1 MLYVQ
6 ALKTFHINN
15 IFLDLNQNE
24 SKLNV
29 IPIILYVLTNRV
41 GYFLIIFSAINNQNL
56 FSMKMIIS
64 ICCDCLLFSSCA
76 TLFTGSRQAITF
88 DAKMPEVGIY
98 KDGVKLGETKN
109 DGTFTT
115 KIGKELSSVNMMA
128 KKEGYKNEPFF
139 LNTRFNGVSCINLLN
154 IIAWAIDLGT
164 GNACKYDRNYVEIE
178 MEKE

>member
-24 SKLNV
+24 SELNV

-41 GYFLIIFSAINNQNL
+41 GYFLIIFAAINNQNL
-56 FSMKMIIS
+56 FSMKKIIS
-64 ICCDCLLFSSCA
+64 ICFACLLFSSCA

>member
-24 SKLNV
+24 SKLNL

-41 GYFLIIFSAINNQNL
+41 GYFLIIFAAINNQNL
-56 FSMKMIIS
+56 FSMKKIIS
-64 ICCDCLLFSSCA
+64 ICFACLLFSSCA

>member
-41 GYFLIIFSAINNQNL
+41 GYFLIIFAAINNHNL
-56 FSMKMIIS
+56 FSMKKIIS
-64 ICCDCLLFSSCA
+64 ICCACLLFSSCA

-139 LNTRFNGVSCINLLN
+139 LNTRFNGVSCINL
-154 IIAWAIDLGT
+154 
-164 GNACKYDRNYVEIE
+164 C
-178 MEKE
+178 

>member
-41 GYFLIIFSAINNQNL
+41 GYFLIIFAAINNQNL
-56 FSMKMIIS
+56 FSMKKIIS
-64 ICCDCLLFSSCA
+64 ICFACLLFSSCA

>member
-6 ALKTFHINN
+6 ALKTLHINN

-41 GYFLIIFSAINNQNL
+41 GYFLIIFAAINNQNL
-56 FSMKMIIS
+56 FSMKKIIS
-64 ICCDCLLFSSCA
+64 ICCACLLFSSCA

>member
-1 MLYVQ
+1 
-6 ALKTFHINN
+6 
-15 IFLDLNQNE
+15 
-24 SKLNV
+24 
-29 IPIILYVLTNRV
+29 
-41 GYFLIIFSAINNQNL
+41 
-56 FSMKMIIS
+56 
-64 ICCDCLLFSSCA
+64 
-76 TLFTGSRQAITF
+76 
-88 DAKMPEVGIY
+88 MPEVGIY

-164 GNACKYDRNYVEIE
+164 GSACKYDRNYVEIE

>member
-41 GYFLIIFSAINNQNL
+41 GYFLIIFAAINNQNL
-56 FSMKMIIS
+56 FSTKKIIS
-64 ICCDCLLFSSCA
+64 ICCACLLFSSCA

>member
-41 GYFLIIFSAINNQNL
+41 GYFLIIFAAINNQNL
-56 FSMKMIIS
+56 FSIKKIIS
-64 ICCDCLLFSSCA
+64 ICFACLLFSSCA

-109 DGTFTT
+109 AGTFTT

>member
-41 GYFLIIFSAINNQNL
+41 GYFLIIFAAINNQNL
-56 FSMKMIIS
+56 FSMEKIIS
-64 ICCDCLLFSSCA
+64 ICFACLLFSSCA